1 MDGGGAGDARVA
13 TQDEFSKAYSDS
25 GFWAKLKRYAR
36 AAGREVVGKALLL
49 YYALQEDDAPAWAK
63 ATIIGALGYFITLV
77 DAIPD
82 ITPAVG
88 YTDDLGVLV
97 MALAAVSTYIN
108 DNVRA
113 RAERKL
119 AEWFG
124 ETTPDAA
131 TNEPDSEGKT
141 GAASDREVTAPKP

>member
-1 MDGGGAGDARVA
+1 MDSKEAGDPGVA
-13 TQDEFSKAYSDS
+13 SEDEFSKAYSDS

-36 AAGREVVGKALLL
+36 AAGREVVHKALLL
-49 YYALQEDDAPAWAK
+49 YYALQEEDAPAWAK

-82 ITPAVG
+82 ITPVVG

-119 AEWFG
+119 GEWFK
-124 ETTPDAA
+124 ETRPDGG
-131 TNEPDSEGKT
+131 TNDPASEGQA